1 MDATSGDSRQ
11 PSVIGLDGLESL
23 LDALAAHGRRV
34 VGPTVRD
41 QAIVY
46 APIERVADLP
56 VGWTDKQDAGKY
68 RLERRQDAAVFGYAL
83 GPQSWKQFLYPGHL
97 GLWHATYDG
106 DGPKVISEADE
117 PQPLALIGVRA
128 CELSA
133 IKVQDRVL
141 LGGQFADPHYRTR
154 RQRVFIVAVNCTSA
168 GGTCFC
174 VSMNTGPRVE
184 AGFDLLLTE
193 LIDDSN
199 HVFLIESGSEEG
211 RVLLAEL
218 PTRAATPEHL
228 AAAESAIAQAAASMG
243 RELAAEDIHDV
254 LLRNLEHPR
263 WDHVANRCL
272 ACTNCTMVCPTCFC
286 TTVEHASDLTGNLTS
301 ASRRWDSCFTLD
313 FAFIHGGSVRSS
325 RRARYRQWLTHK
337 LATWID
343 QFGTSGCVGCG
354 RCITWCPVGID
365 LTEEVEAIRA
375 NGSS

>member
-1 MDATSGDSRQ
+1 MDGTTGDTRRTA
-11 PSVIGLDGLESL
+11 VITLDGLQSL
-23 LDALAAHGRRV
+23 LEALAARGWQV

-41 QAIVY
+41 QTIVY
-46 APIERVADLP
+46 DTIGRVADLP
-56 VGWTDKQDAGKY
+56 VGWTDEQDAGKY
-68 RLERRQDAAVFGYAL
+68 RLVQRQDSAVFGYAV
-83 GPQSWKQFLYPGHL
+83 GPQSWKQFLHPPRL
-97 GLWHATYDG
+97 ELWQATHDG
-106 DGPKVISEADE
+106 DGAKAISEADE

-133 IKVQDRVL
+133 IKIQDRVL
-141 LGGQFADPHYRTR
+141 LGGQFPDPRYRRR
-154 RQRVFIVAVNCTSA
+154 RQRIFIVAVNCTTA

-174 VSMNTGPRVE
+174 VSMNSGPRVE

-193 LIDDSN
+193 LVDETN
-199 HVFLIESGSEEG
+199 HVFLIEAGSSEG
-211 RVLLAEL
+211 WALMTEL
-218 PTRAATPEHL
+218 PTQAATREHL
-228 AAAESAIAQAAASMG
+228 AAAESAIEQAAASMG
-243 RELAAEDIHDV
+243 RNLASDDLHDI

-263 WDHVANRCL
+263 WDQVANRCL

-286 TTVEHASDLTGNLTS
+286 TTVEHASDLTGNVTS

-375 NGSS
+375 TGSS

>member
-1 MDATSGDSRQ
+1 MDATSADTRQ
-11 PSVIGLDGLESL
+11 PCVIGLDGLQSL
-23 LDALAAHGRRV
+23 LDALAAHGRQV
-34 VGPTVRD
+34 LGPIVRD

-46 APIERVADLP
+46 APIKRVADLP
-56 VGWTDKQDAGKY
+56 IGWTDKQDAGKY
-68 RLERRQDAAVFGYAL
+68 RLVRHQDSAVFGYAV
-83 GPQSWKQFLYPGHL
+83 GPQSWKQYLYPPRL
-97 GLWHATYDG
+97 GLWHATYAG
-106 DGPKVISEADE
+106 DGPQVISEADE
-117 PQPLALIGVRA
+117 SQPLALIGVRA

-133 IKVQDRVL
+133 IKIQDRVL
-141 LGGQFADPHYRTR
+141 LGGQFADPHYRKR

-211 RVLLAEL
+211 RALLAEL
-218 PTRAATPEHL
+218 PTQAATRAHL

-243 RELAAEDIHDV
+243 RELAADDIHDV

-263 WDHVANRCL
+263 WDQVANRCL

-286 TTVEHASDLTGNLTS
+286 TTVEHASDLTGKETS

-365 LTEEVEAIRA
+365 LTEEVEAIRT